1 MNSIKDRILIVE
13 SNAEISESLAKQA
26 LSSPNYQVFQVADAS
41 IAINKAVQINP
52 DLIITNIN
60 LPGLS
65 GKDLLVALSSRG
77 ITPPTIMIASEGQEL
92 ELIQAFRLGAAD
104 YILWPA
110 RETEVILVVD
120 RLLKQVHEQRE
131 QKMVERQLRLSN
143 QQLHQRVKEL
153 TAIFTVGKTIS
164 SITNQKKLL
173 EKTLQISTQVS
184 QSDIGWFLIRQEE
197 KVDNFILAAHYNLP
211 DVLSK
216 KINSVWDDGISSL
229 TAISGETLN
238 IAGDPIKRFKVKVF
252 GESIIIVPV
261 KIHRQVAGLLVLMRK
276 EAKPYLKSEQRFLE
290 ALTEYVSISLINSKL
305 VRSLETHEQVLQN
318 LVDHTQT
325 SEKATIDLL
334 NKTKS
339 NIRQIIGNIEREWE
353 QIKGVIDDS
362 KPIAPQ
368 KSIEDFDSHL
378 QQANDLLSL
387 TKEKPDIHNVEN
399 KSEFDLLLLMEDLK
413 THFQKKIED
422 NNLTIT
428 THLSDQP
435 IKVSADRQQIFE
447 ILQEILANL
456 SDNHDPHQQITIN
469 VEEKPDMMIGISI
482 SNPGGFSDQFLQ
494 QILKDEVS
502 STPEENSKFAPL
514 KSNLP
519 LIQEMVAKNNGKIW
533 IEKKTQTGTTLQL
546 SLPVTE

>member
-13 SNAEISESLAKQA
+13 NNAGISEFLAKQA
-26 LSSPNYQVFQVADAS
+26 LSSSNYQVFQVADAS
-41 IAINKAVQINP
+41 NAINKAVLINP

-92 ELIQAFRLGAAD
+92 EIIQAFRLGAAD

-153 TAIFTVGKTIS
+153 TAIFTVGKTIT
-164 SITNQKKLL
+164 SITNQNKLF
-173 EKTLQISTQVS
+173 EKTLQISSLVS
-184 QSDIGWFLIRQEE
+184 QSDLGWFLMRQEE
-197 KVDNFILAAHYNLP
+197 KADNFVLSAHFNLP
-211 DVLSK
+211 EALSK

-261 KIHRQVAGLLVLMRK
+261 KIHRQVAALLVLMRK
-276 EAKPYLKSEQRFLE
+276 EAKPYMKSEQRFLE
-290 ALTEYVSISLINSKL
+290 ALADFVSISLINSKL
-305 VRSLETHEQVLQN
+305 VHSLETREQVLQK
-318 LVDHTQT
+318 LVDKTQT
-325 SEKATIDLL
+325 NEKATIELL
-334 NKTKS
+334 NKTKA
-339 NIRQIIGNIEREWE
+339 NIRQIIGNIEQEWV
-353 QIKGVIDDS
+353 QIKGMIDES

-368 KSIEDFDSHL
+368 KSIDEFDSHIQL
-378 QQANDLLSL
+378 ANDLLL
-387 TKEKPDIHNVEN
+387 LKEKPNTHNPDDIG
-399 KSEFDLLLLMEDLK
+399 EFDLIPFIEDLK
-413 THFQKKIED
+413 THFQ
-422 NNLTIT
+422 NNEENS
-428 THLSDQP
+428 LSIKTDFHDQT
-435 IKVSADRQQIFE
+435 IKVRANQQQVFEIIRELIGNISDHHDSQHQLSLNIEKAPDSLIRFSISKPDGFSDHLLQQIFE
-447 ILQEILANL
+447 
-456 SDNHDPHQQITIN
+456 
-469 VEEKPDMMIGISI
+469 EKY
-482 SNPGGFSDQFLQ
+482 Q
-494 QILKDEVS
+494 
-502 STPEENSKFAPL
+502 STPHENVR
-514 KSNLP
+514 
-519 LIQEMVAKNNGKIW
+519 LIDKTNDLTFIQDMVAKNNGKIW
-533 IEKKTQTGTTLQL
+533 IENNEQNGSVLSL

>member
-13 SNAEISESLAKQA
+13 SNAEISEFLAKQA

-41 IAINKAVQINP
+41 SAINKAVQINP

-77 ITPPTIMIASEGQEL
+77 ITPPTIMIAPEGQEL

-261 KIHRQVAGLLVLMRK
+261 KIHRQVAGSLVLMRK

-325 SEKATIDLL
+325 SEKAAIELL

-387 TKEKPDIHNVEN
+387 TKEKLDTHNAEN
-399 KSEFDLLLLMEDLK
+399 KSEFELLSLIEDLK

-428 THLSDQP
+428 THLSEQP
-435 IKVSADRQQIFE
+435 IKVIADRQQIIE
-447 ILQEILANL
+447 ILQEILTNT

-469 VEEKPDMMIGISI
+469 VEEQPDMMVGISI

-494 QILKDEVS
+494 QILKDEVP

-514 KSNLP
+514 GSNLP

-533 IEKKTQTGTTLQL
+533 IEKKSQIGTTLQF